1 MKKHLVTFLFLVA
14 AIALYAVGFALAA
27 TAFVVLG
34 MLAEGT
40 FWVRLLRRSH
50 GNGT

>member
-1 MKKHLVTFLFLVA
+1 MKKHLITFLFLVA
-14 AIALYAVGFALAA
+14 AIALYAVGFALPA
-27 TAFVVLG
+27 TAFLVLG
-34 MLAEGT
+34 LVAEGT